1 MTKSEIKVPAMGE
14 SITEAVIGT
23 IIKPSG
29 SQVKVDDELLE
40 LETDKVN
47 QILYAPVGGLFS
59 LKVSTGDVVKIGQVI
74 GTIDTEAKGKEV
86 KAAEP
91 KAVAAPAPKGE
102 KAAPAPEPK
111 AKPLVEE
118 VVKPPVVEK
127 GTSRLTKELFVAELQ
142 DFQDVKPA
150 APKPKVQEA
159 PVKPVATPVNKGPR
173 SESRRRMSQL
183 RKVIA
188 KRLVEAQQS
197 AAMLT
202 TFNEVDLTHVIALRE
217 HYKEAFIKRYGVKL
231 GFMSFFVKGVVSAL
245 EAFPDINSRIEGDEI
260 VKPNYYD
267 IGIAVGT
274 ERGVIVPVVRDCDM
288 LSFAGIEQAIEDFA
302 SRAKKGTLAVEDL
315 QGGTFTITNGGVYGS
330 LLSTPILNPP
340 QSGILGM
347 HKIEKRPVVVDD
359 QIVIRPMM
367 YLALSYDHRIVDGKE
382 AVSFLVHLKNILE
395 DPARLALEI

>member
-47 QILYAPVGGLFS
+47 QILYAPAGGLFS
-59 LKVSTGDVVKIGQVI
+59 LKVASGDVVRIGQVI
-74 GTIDTEAKGKEV
+74 GTIDSAAKGQEV

-91 KAVAAPAPKGE
+91 KAAATAAPAIKEE
-102 KAAPAPEPK
+102 KKAPPAEPK
-111 AKPLVEE
+111 PKPIPKVSVADKE
-118 VVKPPVVEK
+118 
-127 GTSRLTKELFVAELQ
+127 TSRLTKELFVAELQ
-142 DFQDVKPA
+142 GVEEVKPA
-150 APKPKVQEA
+150 APKPKIQEA
-159 PVKPVATPVNKGPR
+159 SSKQTVAIANKGSR
-173 SESRRRMSQL
+173 SESRRKMSQL

-217 HYKEAFIKRYGVKL
+217 HYKEAFIKKYGVKL

-288 LSFAGIEQAIEDFA
+288 LSFAGIEQAIEEFA